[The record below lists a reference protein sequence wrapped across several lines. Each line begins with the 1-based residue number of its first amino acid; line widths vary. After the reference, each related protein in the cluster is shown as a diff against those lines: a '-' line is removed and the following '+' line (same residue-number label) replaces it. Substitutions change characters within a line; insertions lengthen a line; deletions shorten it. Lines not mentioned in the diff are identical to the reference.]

1 MEIAIVGPKLSISYI
16 EDVIEENDF
25 GCKFYV
31 YTYEK
36 LDEILEI
43 YEECKG
49 KVDGMFFSGELGF
62 IYINQK
68 IEDLAIPCKFIA
80 YDTNHVFAVI
90 LDFILEYPH
99 IPLNRV
105 YIDFLVP
112 LNNYYGIKEFIK
124 EKHLPICNESNSL
137 SHEDMLNLGKFL
149 WENDKIDMMLT
160 RSISN
165 INNIKESGVPFIP
178 ILPTEKMIS
187 DAIKTALME
196 IRVTKTKTDS
206 SIICLV
212 EPVYESEVNI
222 NQREYTE
229 VTMYKALV
237 DIKKELNI
245 NINISQLTGRFE
257 LLYYDNEEELNLKN
271 TKYIIDNL
279 KRLDEFD
286 FNLGVGISSSLDESR
301 YLAETALNEAIAYG
315 VNDGFAAYENGDVSG
330 PLSQGSLLTYNI
342 INTRVEKFAKD
353 NSVNVTNM
361 ARIVG
366 IYHQNKDEIINSSK
380 LSEWLNITPR
390 SCNRI
395 IQQLLKH
402 QLIEEISIEENK
414 GKGRPA
420 LNYKFIQTN
429 MDSVFASSRI

>member
-1 MEIAIVGPKLSISYI
+1 MLKIAIVGPKLSIWSI
-16 EDVIEENDF
+16 ENVIKNNDF
-25 GCKFYV
+25 DCEFYI

-43 YEECKG
+43 YEGCQG

-68 IEDLAIPCKFIA
+68 IENLEIPCKFIA
-80 YDTNHVFAVI
+80 YDTTHVFAVI
-90 LDFILEYPH
+90 LDFVLEHPN

-124 EKHLPICNESNSL
+124 KEHLPICNESNSL
-137 SHEDMLNLGKFL
+137 SYEDMLNLGKSL

-165 INNIKESGVPFIP
+165 IKSIEESGIPFIP
-178 ILPTEKMIS
+178 ILPSEKMIS
-187 DAIKTALME
+187 DAIKNALME
-196 IRVTKTKTDS
+196 IRVTKTKAAS
-206 SIICLV
+206 SIICLIK
-212 EPVYESEVNI
+212 PIYEFEANI
-222 NQREYTE
+222 NQREYIE
-229 VTMYKALV
+229 ITMYKALV
-237 DIKKELNI
+237 DIKRELNI
-245 NINISQLTGRFE
+245 NINISQLTGKFE

-279 KRLDEFD
+279 NRLNEFN
-286 FNLGVGISSSLDESR
+286 FNLGVGISSSLDQSR
-301 YLAETALNEAIAYG
+301 YLAETALNESISYG
-315 VNDGFAAYENGDVSG
+315 MNDGFAAYENGNVSG
-330 PLSQGSLLTYNI
+330 PLSQESILTYNI
-342 INTRVEKFAKD
+342 INTNVEKFAGE
-353 NSVNVTNM
+353 NSINVTNM
-361 ARIVG
+361 ARILG
-366 IYHQNKDEIINSSK
+366 IYHQNKDEVINSNK

-402 QLIEEISIEENK
+402 KLIEEIEAVENK
-414 GKGRPA
+414 GKGRPIS
-420 LNYKFIQTN
+420 NYKFVQYN
-429 MDSVFASSRI
+429 MDNVFMR

>member
-1 MEIAIVGPKLSISYI
+1 
-16 EDVIEENDF
+16 
-25 GCKFYV
+25 
-31 YTYEK
+31 
-36 LDEILEI
+36 
-43 YEECKG
+43 
-49 KVDGMFFSGELGF
+49 MFFSGELGF

-68 IEDLAIPCKFIA
+68 IGDLAIPCKFIA

-90 LDFILEYPH
+90 LDFILEYPPH

-165 INNIKESGVPFIP
+165 INNIKESGGVPFIP

-237 DIKKELNI
+237 DIKKRI
-245 NINISQLTGRFE
+245 
-257 LLYYDNEEELNLKN
+257 
-271 TKYIIDNL
+271 KY
-279 KRLDEFD
+279 
-286 FNLGVGISSSLDESR
+286 
-301 YLAETALNEAIAYG
+301 
-315 VNDGFAAYENGDVSG
+315 
-330 PLSQGSLLTYNI
+330 
-342 INTRVEKFAKD
+342 
-353 NSVNVTNM
+353 
-361 ARIVG
+361 
-366 IYHQNKDEIINSSK
+366 
-380 LSEWLNITPR
+380 
-390 SCNRI
+390 
-395 IQQLLKH
+395 
-402 QLIEEISIEENK
+402 
-414 GKGRPA
+414 
-420 LNYKFIQTN
+420 
-429 MDSVFASSRI
+429 